1 MEFLDHVVRVES
13 FFAVTIGIIVL
24 FVGKRLNDRIRFLR
38 EFSIPEPVTG
48 GLLASLL
55 FTLVFVVTGY
65 AVEFQ
70 LSARD
75 FLLVY
80 FFTTIGINAHARDL
94 LAGGKPLVIL
104 LAITIAF
111 MFLQNLTG
119 IGVAG
124 LFGLPAAVGVT
135 GGTVSL
141 IGGHGTTIA
150 WAPTIAADFGL
161 ANAMEIGIASATF
174 GLILASLMGGPIA
187 KYLVTRHRLSP
198 APASADEVQDFGGT
212 ERQTHEGKIG
222 YLDFLGAILAIHV
235 CIVIGTI
242 LNEVIAEFGL
252 QLPLFVT
259 CLFAGILITNLVPK
273 NLPNVTGKPWPTRS
287 PAIALIAEVSLGTFL
302 AMSLMS
308 MQLWTLVDLAG
319 PIFAIL
325 AAQFALAVVV
335 TLFVLFPLMGRTY
348 DAAVVS
354 AGFGGIT
361 LGSTPTAIA
370 NMAAVTNRFGPS
382 HRAFIIVP
390 LVGALRASTLRRP
403 RQRAGGER
411 GKVGVLVAD
420 SPYRDIT
427 RANARVLYHRLDWS
441 PCKRRRTCL
450 GSAIEPKEVL
460 DAAGAVTASLPPG
473 PGPAVSRSGVL
484 RP

>member
-1 MEFLDHVVRVES
+1 MDFLDDVIRVDS

-24 FVGKRLNDRIRFLR
+24 FVGKRLNDQIRLLR

-48 GLLASLL
+48 GLLFSLL
-55 FTLVFVVTGY
+55 FTAVYLLTGK
-65 AVEFQ
+65 AMEFQ

-94 LAGGKPLVIL
+94 LAGGRPLVIL
-104 LAITIAF
+104 LAITIVF
-111 MFLQNLTG
+111 MFVQNLTG
-119 IGVAG
+119 IGVAA

-150 WAPTIAADFGL
+150 WAPTIAEQFGVP
-161 ANAMEIGIASATF
+161 NAMEIGIASATF

-187 KYLVTRHRLSP
+187 KFLINRHRLTP
-198 APASADEVQDFGGT
+198 GPTAPVEVQDVGGT
-212 ERQTHEGKIG
+212 PIQTHRGKIG
-222 YLDFLGAILAIHV
+222 YLDFLGAILAIHI

-242 LNEVIAEFGL
+242 LNEVIGEFGL

-273 NLPNVTGKPWPTRS
+273 NFPTITGKPWPTRS
-287 PAIALIAEVSLGTFL
+287 PAVALIAEVSLGTFL

-325 AAQFALAVVV
+325 AAQFVLAVVV
-335 TLFVLFPLMGRTY
+335 ALLVLFPLMGRDY

-390 LVGALRASTLRRP
+390 LVGAFFIDLTNA
-403 RQRAGGER
+403 
-411 GKVGVLVAD
+411 LVI
-420 SPYRDIT
+420 PFFL
-427 RANARVLYHRLDWS
+427 NHF
-441 PCKRRRTCL
+441 
-450 GSAIEPKEVL
+450 
-460 DAAGAVTASLPPG
+460 
-473 PGPAVSRSGVL
+473 
-484 RP
+484 